1 MTASDYHQILGLAP
15 DASLNEIKKAYRQK
29 ARMYHPDINH
39 APEAK
44 DRFILA
50 TEAYEFLIA
59 NHDVSA
65 ADDEAFRKA
74 MDDWKKYRRD
84 RSNARANA
92 YARAS
97 YVKFRKTQFYRTTK
111 ILDGTSIIFSLFI
124 SVIVIIYTIAGY
136 IYRLKHPLPDD
147 LNPTV
152 AEFVLLLMV
161 GMVFFTVSV
170 IYFKVFIDS
179 SRKHRKKPKE

>member
-1 MTASDYHQILGLAP
+1 MTPSDYHQILGLSS
-15 DASLNEIKKAYRQK
+15 DASLDEIKRAYRQK

-39 APEAK
+39 TPEAK

-59 NHDVSA
+59 NHNA
-65 ADDEAFRKA
+65 NATDDEVFRKA
-74 MDDWKKYRRD
+74 MDDWKKYRRE

-97 YVKFRKTQFYRTTK
+97 YVKFRKTQFYRTTR
-111 ILDGTSIIFSLFI
+111 ILDGTTIIISLFI

-136 IYRLKHPLPDD
+136 MYRMKHPLPDD
-147 LNPTV
+147 QNPTV
-152 AEFVLLLMV
+152 AAFVLLLMV
-161 GMVFFTVSV
+161 GMVFFTVSI
-170 IYFKVFIDS
+170 IYFKAYIDS
-179 SRKHRKKPKE
+179 SKKHRKKGK

>member
-1 MTASDYHQILGLAP
+1 MTASDYHQILDVSP
-15 DASLNEIKKAYRQK
+15 DASLDEIKKAYRQK

-39 APEAK
+39 TPEAK

-50 TEAYEFLIA
+50 TEAYEFLTS
-59 NHDVSA
+59 NHGVGVT
-65 ADDEAFRKA
+65 DDEAFRRA

-97 YVKFRKTQFYRTTK
+97 YVKFRKTKFYRTTR
-111 ILDGTSIIFSLFI
+111 ILDGTSIIINLFI

-136 IYRLKHPLPDD
+136 MYRLKHPLPDD
-147 LNPTV
+147 QNPTV
-152 AEFVLLLMV
+152 VAFVLLLMV
-161 GMVFFTVSV
+161 GMVFFTVSI
-170 IYFKVFIDS
+170 IYFKAFIDS
-179 SRKHRKKPKE
+179 SRKHRKKGD

>member
-1 MTASDYHQILGLAP
+1 MTTSDYHRILGLSP
-15 DASLNEIKKAYRQK
+15 DASIEEIKKAYRQK

-39 APEAK
+39 TPDAK
-44 DRFILA
+44 DNFILA

-65 ADDEAFRKA
+65 NDDEAFRRA

-84 RSNARANA
+84 RSNACANA

-97 YVKFRKTQFYRTTK
+97 YVKFRKTRFYRTTR
-111 ILDGTSIIFSLFI
+111 ILDGTLIIISLFI

-136 IYRLKHPLPDD
+136 MYRMKHPLPDD
-147 LNPTV
+147 QNPTV
-152 AEFVLLLMV
+152 AAFILLLMV
-161 GMVFFTVSV
+161 GMVFFTVSI
-170 IYFKVFIDS
+170 IYFKAYIDS
-179 SRKHRKKPKE
+179 SVKRKKKGK